1 MGSPIT
7 VVLVDDS
14 ALMRKK
20 IKEMLERDP
29 AIQVV
34 AAARNGQEA
43 VDLVRQHSPSVVTM
57 DINMP
62 VMDGI
67 TALLVIMMESPRP
80 VIMLSS
86 LTQDGALTTFECLE
100 LGAVDFIGKPSGT
113 ISLDIEM
120 QADEIVAKVRAA
132 ARSKPGT
139 RLRRKPAKQKRQVAA
154 SSRQAPSADGTATQV
169 VAIGVST
176 GGPKTLLD
184 LLPYLPKDLDAAVL
198 IVQHMPAAFT
208 KPFAQRL
215 NDNSPIPIKESEP
228 GDVLMAG
235 RGYLARGG
243 THMTLAKRGLG
254 SGAIVRHTTFP
265 NNKPHMPSVD
275 VMMDSAVEAFGG
287 NIVGVLLTGMGDDGA
302 DAMVHIRRAG
312 GRTIAEDEST
322 CVVFGMPAQAI
333 ARGGAEF
340 VLPVFDIP
348 QKIVELTGALA
359 PVRS

>member
-1 MGSPIT
+1 MGKPIT
-7 VVLVDDS
+7 VVLADDS

-20 IKEMLERDP
+20 IREILERDSG
-29 AIQVV
+29 IQVV
-34 AAARNGQEA
+34 GSARNGQEA
-43 VDLVRQHSPSVVTM
+43 VDLVKQHEPSVVTM

-67 TALLVIMMESPRP
+67 TALQVIMMESPRA

-86 LTQDGALTTFECLE
+86 LTQEGALTTFECIE
-100 LGAVDFIGKPSGT
+100 LGAIDFVAKPSGT
-113 ISLDIEM
+113 ISLDIEL
-120 QADEIVAKVRAA
+120 QAQEIITKVRTA
-132 ARSKPGT
+132 ARSRPGT
-139 RLRRKPAKQKRQVAA
+139 PPRRRPVRERPAERSATCQVR
-154 SSRQAPSADGTATQV
+154 SDGLATQV
-169 VAIGVST
+169 VVIGVST

-184 LLPYLPKDLDAAVL
+184 VLPFLPVDLRAAVL

-215 NDNSPIPIKESEP
+215 NDSSLIDIKESEP
-228 GDVLMAG
+228 GDILMNG
-235 RGYLARGG
+235 KGYLARGG
-243 THMTLAKRGLG
+243 THMTLAKRGHG
-254 SGAIVRHTTFP
+254 GGALIRHTTFP
-265 NNKPHMPSVD
+265 ADKPHIPSVD
-275 VMMDSAVEAFGG
+275 VMMNSALEVFGK

-302 DAMVHIRRAG
+302 DAMASIRRAG

-348 QKIVELTGALA
+348 KKIVELVATQTLI
-359 PVRS
+359 

>member
-1 MGSPIT
+1 MGNPIT
-7 VVLVDDS
+7 VVLADDS

-20 IKEMLERDP
+20 VKEMLERDP
-29 AIQVV
+29 DIRVV
-34 AAARNGQEA
+34 GAARNGQEA
-43 VDLVRQHSPSVVTM
+43 VDLVRQHEPCVVTM

-67 TALLVIMMESPRP
+67 TALQIIMMESPRP

-86 LTQDGALTTFECLE
+86 LTQEGALTTFECLE

-120 QADEIVAKVRAA
+120 QADDIVSKVRAA
-132 ARSKPGT
+132 ARSRPGS
-139 RLRRKPAKQKRQVAA
+139 RLRRKPVRDKRQSAPPG
-154 SSRQAPSADGTATQV
+154 RPAPSGDGAATQV
-169 VAIGVST
+169 LAIGVST

-184 LLPYLPKDLDAAVL
+184 VLPYLPRDLDAAVL

-215 NDNSPIPIKESEP
+215 NDNSQIPIKESEP
-228 GDVLMAG
+228 GDILMSG
-235 RGYLARGG
+235 KGYLARGG
-243 THMTLAKRGLG
+243 THMTFAKRGLG
-254 SGAIVRHTTFP
+254 CGGIIRHTSFP
-265 NNKPHMPSVD
+265 SKPHIPSVD
-275 VMMDSAVEAFGG
+275 VMMDSAVEIFGRH
-287 NIVGVLLTGMGDDGA
+287 IVGVLLTGMGDDGA
-302 DAMVHIRRAG
+302 DAMVNIRRAG

-340 VLPVFDIP
+340 VLPVYDIP
-348 QKIVELTGALA
+348 QKIVELVGACV

>member
-7 VVLVDDS
+7 VVLADDS

-29 AIQVV
+29 HISVV
-34 AAARNGQEA
+34 GAARNGQEA
-43 VDLVRQHSPSVVTM
+43 VDLVKQHEPSVVTM

-67 TALLVIMMESPRP
+67 TALQVIMMESPRP

-86 LTQDGALTTFECLE
+86 LTQEGALTTFECLE

-120 QADEIVAKVRAA
+120 QADEILAKVRTA

-139 RLRRKPAKQKRQVAA
+139 RLRRKPARDKRPNTSSGRPTPA
-154 SSRQAPSADGTATQV
+154 SDGAATQV

-184 LLPYLPKDLDAAVL
+184 VLPYLPADLDAAVL

-215 NDNSPIPIKESEP
+215 NDNSTVPIKESEP
-228 GDVLMAG
+228 GDILMTG
-235 RGYLARGG
+235 KGYLARGG
-243 THMTLAKRGLG
+243 THMTFAKRGLG
-254 SGAIVRHTTFP
+254 CGAIIRHTIFP
-265 NNKPHMPSVD
+265 NNKPHIPSVD
-275 VMMDSAVEAFGG
+275 VMMDSAAEMFGR
-287 NIVGVLLTGMGDDGA
+287 NVVGVLLTGMGDDGA

-340 VLPVFDIP
+340 VLPVYDIA
-348 QKIVELTGALA
+348 QKIVELVGAGALA
-359 PVRS
+359 RS